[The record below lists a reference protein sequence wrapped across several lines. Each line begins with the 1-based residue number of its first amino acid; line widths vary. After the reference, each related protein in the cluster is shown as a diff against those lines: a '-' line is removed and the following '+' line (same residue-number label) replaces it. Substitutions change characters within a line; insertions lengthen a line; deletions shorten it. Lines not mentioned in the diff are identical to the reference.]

1 MNKTEEKTVSILINE
16 LQSNIVR
23 DIEESHLPFS
33 ICKLILNNIMNE
45 VQKGAKQ
52 EYETDLQ
59 RYNNSQQEEA

>member
-33 ICKLILNNIMNE
+33 ICKLILSNIMNE